1 VRLQIIDVEEIGD
14 FSMAPMCTPH
24 PPQQFTDALDW
35 LAGNGRILVKSQAFP
50 RGYNPEHFPIRL
62 RHSLRPSCAGLTR
75 ASIHFRKKMDC
86 RVKPGNDRG

>member
-35 LAGNGRILVKSQAFP
+35 LAGNGRILVKSQAFLAAIIQSI
-50 RGYNPEHFPIRL
+50 FRL
-62 RHSLRPSCAGLTR
+62 DCVTLSGRHAR
-75 ASIHFRKKMDC
+75 A
-86 RVKPGNDRG
+86 